1 MKNKDAFPP
10 NTVMRP
16 FCLIIFFSMKRGL
29 TLFPLFYHLSLP
41 EVAFVT
47 EHRLAF
53 CKGLLHIYEPLVGA
67 SAEFEVQVFLF

>member
-10 NTVMRP
+10 NTVMCP

-29 TLFPLFYHLSLP
+29 TLFPRFYHFPLP
-41 EVAFVT
+41 EVAFIT
-47 EHRLAF
+47 QNRLAF